1 MTLRSIMNN
10 NNKPI
15 AFVREL
21 MNGRKEEEI
30 LEAEENFREYLLVIK
45 EIAGRLEE
53 EGIDFNE
60 LPD

>member
-1 MTLRSIMNN
+1 MNN

-21 MNGRKEEEI
+21 MNGRKGEEI

>member
-1 MTLRSIMNN
+1 MNN

-30 LEAEENFREYLLVIK
+30 LEAEENFREYLLGIK